1 MQDLNSGLIKQNEPL
16 SKHCSYNT
24 GGDARYFAAPK
35 NVKDLITVW
44 QFITSN
50 SIKYQIIG
58 NGTNVLFDD
67 RGFDGIIVTLRN
79 LNRYCIVDGEYVTAG
94 SGMMLDEI
102 VEFSLFTG
110 LAGME
115 DLSGIPGTI
124 GGAVFMNA
132 GAFDIEMKDI
142 VEKVSVF
149 EKGEV
154 TTLSNKE
161 VGFDYRRSNIE
172 GKIVLETV
180 LRLKKATMEAMIRRQ
195 AILAKRKS
203 KQPLEYPSCGSVF
216 KRPRNGYAGKLIED
230 CNLKGFT
237 IGGAKVSEKHANFIV
252 NFNNATSRD
261 IKDLIDY
268 VKKVVYEKT
277 GVMLEE
283 EVKIIDF

>member
-1 MQDLNSGLIKQNEPL
+1 MQDLNNSLIKLNEPL

-24 GGDARYFAAPK
+24 GGPARYFAAPK
-35 NVKDLITVW
+35 NIKDLMAVW
-44 QFITSN
+44 QFIVSN
-50 SIKYQIIG
+50 SIKYQFIG
-58 NGTNVLFDD
+58 NGSNVLFDD
-67 RGFDGIIVTLRN
+67 RGFDGIIVTLKN
-79 LNRYCIVDGEYVTAG
+79 LNRYCIADGEYVMAG
-94 SGMMLDEI
+94 AGMMLDEV

-110 LAGME
+110 LGGME

-132 GAFDIEMKDI
+132 GAFEREMKDI

-149 EKGEV
+149 EEGRGFALYSKEAGFAYRK
-154 TTLSNKE
+154 SNL
-161 VGFDYRRSNIE
+161 E

-180 LRLKKATMEAMIRRQ
+180 LRLKKSSIDAMIRRQ
-195 AILAKRKS
+195 TILDKRKS

-216 KRPRNGYAGKLIED
+216 KRPEEGYAGKLIED
-230 CNLKGFT
+230 CNLKGFA

-252 NFNNATSRD
+252 NFNSATSSD
-261 IKDLIDY
+261 IKELIYY

-277 GVMLEE
+277 GIMLEE